1 MQEVGGTNV
10 LPLSGSGRAD
20 GAYVL
25 LNPTQISPATE
36 DLFHRVADGS
46 IEKDPALLAE
56 YSKFFDTLFRDKSQ
70 LGEAD
75 YCIASD
81 GFFAALGIP
90 LRSGR
95 FFDNRDTIDA
105 PHVAIISQ
113 SLALERWPHQDPL
126 GQTLE
131 FGNMDGDLR
140 LLTVVGVVGDVRDRS
155 LEAPAR
161 PVIYVNYRQR
171 PQAADQFTLLMH
183 TSGNPESINSA
194 VRETLRALDPNI
206 PPRFGSISQTF
217 TESLGTRRFS
227 LILVG
232 IFSGTALLLAIAG
245 IYGVTSYAVTQRT
258 KEIGIRM
265 ALGATV
271 KQVLVLVLGQ
281 GALTS
286 VAGVVVGL
294 LGSLVLTRWL
304 RSQLFGVSP
313 YDPVTLMGIVFLL
326 SLVTLA
332 ACCIPARRA
341 TRVDPTIALRYE

>member
-1 MQEVGGTNV
+1 
-10 LPLSGSGRAD
+10 
-20 GAYVL
+20 
-25 LNPTQISPATE
+25 
-36 DLFHRVADGS
+36 
-46 IEKDPALLAE
+46 
-56 YSKFFDTLFRDKSQ
+56 
-70 LGEAD
+70 
-75 YCIASD
+75 
-81 GFFAALGIP
+81 
-90 LRSGR
+90 
-95 FFDNRDTIDA
+95 
-105 PHVAIISQ
+105 
-113 SLALERWPHQDPL
+113 
-126 GQTLE
+126 
-131 FGNMDGDLR
+131 
-140 LLTVVGVVGDVRDRS
+140 
-155 LEAPAR
+155 
-161 PVIYVNYRQR
+161 
-171 PQAADQFTLLMH
+171 
-183 TSGNPESINSA
+183 
-194 VRETLRALDPNI
+194 LDPNI